1 VRKSKLSFRD
11 SGRQTFN
18 LVEDN
23 EDGLLDFDM
32 FENMAPQFDYIGPS
46 AEGKTQTYVPGMA
59 VFTIMEVEGDEEE
72 EY

>member
-1 VRKSKLSFRD
+1 M
-11 SGRQTFN
+11 
-18 LVEDN
+18 EDN